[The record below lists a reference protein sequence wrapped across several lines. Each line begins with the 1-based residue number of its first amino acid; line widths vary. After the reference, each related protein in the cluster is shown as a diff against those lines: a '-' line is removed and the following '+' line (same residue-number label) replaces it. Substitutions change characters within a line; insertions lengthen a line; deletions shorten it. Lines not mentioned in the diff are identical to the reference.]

1 VVTKQLVAPGV
12 NPITF
17 SDDGRLFVALDFMGD
32 GLYELDP
39 DLVDPPTPLI
49 VTSPSNPFPLGFL
62 NGFDFGPDGRLYGP
76 LFALSMVV
84 SINVDDITA
93 PTSDP
98 WGGTGCQ

>member
-1 VVTKQLVAPGV
+1 
-12 NPITF
+12 
-17 SDDGRLFVALDFMGD
+17 
-32 GLYELDP
+32 
-39 DLVDPPTPLI
+39 
-49 VTSPSNPFPLGFL
+49 
-62 NGFDFGPDGRLYGP
+62 